1 MIAEICASD
10 SPLDLAE
17 SSGVTAIFFAERS
30 SLRAAHV
37 GEGAHAACPRGELD
51 PCTSNVRAVVS
62 KLAKPVSHPRSPGVQ
77 MTAPLPEP
85 ELQTDPE
92 TQEAELD
99 QSSAGAMP
107 LFLTPSFAQGPM
119 PTLPALLP
127 MFGAMSSATSGRAQ
141 SPENIGESVPSVTGA
156 RGNAPAKRQRSSGG
170 AE

>member
-1 MIAEICASD
+1 MRERF
-10 SPLDLAE
+10 SPR
-17 SSGVTAIFFAERS
+17 SRGVQWRNGHFLRRKVS
-30 SLRAAHV
+30 SLRAALHV

-62 KLAKPVSHPRSPGVQ
+62 KLAKPVSHPRIPGVQ

-141 SPENIGESVPSVTGA
+141 SPENIGESVPSWEVTGA
-156 RGNAPAKRQRSSGG
+156 RGNAPAKRQRSSRG

>member
-1 MIAEICASD
+1 MPSRRVR
-10 SPLDLAE
+10 PL
-17 SSGVTAIFFAERS
+17 
-30 SLRAAHV
+30 H
-37 GEGAHAACPRGELD
+37 
-51 PCTSNVRAVVS
+51 SNVRAVVS

-127 MFGAMSSATSGRAQ
+127 MFGATSGRAP

-156 RGNAPAKRQRSSGG
+156 RGNAPAKRQRSSRG

>member
-1 MIAEICASD
+1 MRKRFSPRSRGVQWRNGHFLRRKVSFIAGSA
-10 SPLDLAE
+10 L
-17 SSGVTAIFFAERS
+17 
-30 SLRAAHV
+30 HV